1 MVSEVQL
8 ACRSG
13 RRGSDGGRS
22 SSRESTRPATG
33 DQAESYRP
41 RTEAQSRPPGGITSI
56 RYSLSRGGLE
66 LARALVAVVAL
77 RVPPAAVVRDSTQS
91 TQSTQLKEIRAADP
105 ELARWSFSSQQ
116 ANLRRLDK
124 AFGAFLRRLASGD
137 KPGYPVSR
145 PRSATT
151 AWNGP
156 PTATGGASS
165 PRQAVCI
172 SKVLAT

>member
-77 RVPPAAVVRDSTQS
+77 RVPLAAVRYS